1 MKITAEKRRPSAY
14 WLFENNQINQ
24 RSGGISRRHSAARH
38 SSNPQGGRCARHI
51 EDDWDLPRPAH
62 RASRILVRMEEDIA
76 FSPQPCPRANFGII
90 RDTIHFRASI
100 CNFAFLTIPGLQL
113 SAISAI
119 SSS

>member
-1 MKITAEKRRPSAY
+1 MK
-14 WLFENNQINQ
+14 
-24 RSGGISRRHSAARH
+24 
-38 SSNPQGGRCARHI
+38 
-51 EDDWDLPRPAH
+51 
-62 RASRILVRMEEDIA
+62 EDIA

-90 RDTIHFRASI
+90 RDIIHFRASI